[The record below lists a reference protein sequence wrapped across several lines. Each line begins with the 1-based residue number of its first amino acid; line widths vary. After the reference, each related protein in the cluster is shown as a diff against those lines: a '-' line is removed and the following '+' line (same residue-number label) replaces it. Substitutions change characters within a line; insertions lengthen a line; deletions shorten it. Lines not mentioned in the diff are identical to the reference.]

1 MHIYPGSEHSI
12 ALTSDGGVF
21 TWGSSRCG
29 QLGHGTTSSEIL
41 PRRILELMGTLVT
54 QVERRNCRMTTTRW
68 TRVYRP
74 YWRAASTAP
83 PLFYVGPVS
92 TLMVRPDFLQY
103 QAYHL
108 RPYHVD
114 NISSCLITSVKQ
126 HWTEL
131 VLGWVTAW

>member
-54 QVERRNCRMTTTRW
+54 QVERRNCRWPLHGGQGCTGLIDARQ
-68 TRVYRP
+68 V
-74 YWRAASTAP
+74 P
-83 PLFYVGPVS
+83 PLPYSMSARFQLWWCGQTFYS
-92 TLMVRPDFLQY
+92 TRPT
-103 QAYHL
+103 
-108 RPYHVD
+108 
-114 NISSCLITSVKQ
+114 SSCLITSVKQ
-126 HWTEL
+126 YWAEL
-131 VLGWVTAW
+131 VLWWVTAW